1 MHTCFG
7 SIHINCL
14 WEKYEIVSCIIDAW
28 GHMEILPKC
37 LYTGRKE
44 CRRIRGFLNILT
56 RHWRSKAPAGQ
67 IDLCSVQ
74 IWNGP
79 ALQQTCKPPK
89 GKNVRFW
96 VARLTTKSWNL
107 ASLFHYLK
115 ERWPTRN
122 VRTRCTLRDRS
133 QFRCV
138 VQFYQTNFKFKFYS
152 FSHKDNTMKFK
163 PGIKL
168 IHNRRTLTKFV
179 YKRTATRAKFFAW

>member
-1 MHTCFG
+1 MHTCFD

-28 GHMEILPKC
+28 GHMEILPKYF
-37 LYTGRKE
+37 YTGRKE
-44 CRRIRGFLNILT
+44 CRRIRGFNILT
-56 RHWRSKAPAGQ
+56 RHWRSKALAGQ

-96 VARLTTKSWNL
+96 IVRLTTKSWNL
-107 ASLFHYLK
+107 ASLLHYLK

-138 VQFYQTNFKFKFYS
+138 VQFYQQILNSNFT
-152 FSHKDNTMKFK
+152 HLA
-163 PGIKL
+163 IKTTQWNL
-168 IHNRRTLTKFV
+168 NQG
-179 YKRTATRAKFFAW
+179 